1 MQHDPVRTGLDG
13 VAGIRAQRR
22 EVEALVA
29 YTHAK
34 EGEPKVLAWWS
45 LQQARQARLSA
56 MRPEQAARLPALPAP
71 PPGALNR
78 LQALRL
84 RLGWLSLAAAR
95 PAGRLARR
103 IG

>member
-1 MQHDPVRTGLDG
+1 MQHDTAPSSLDG

-22 EVEALVA
+22 EVEALLA
-29 YTHAK
+29 YTHARD
-34 EGEPKVLAWWS
+34 EESRALAWWT
-45 LQQARQARLSA
+45 LLRARQVRLAA
-56 MRPEQAARLPALPAP
+56 MRPAESARLPPLPAP

-84 RLGWLSLAAAR
+84 RLGWLSLAKAR
-95 PAGRLARR
+95 PDSRLARR